1 VEREP
6 QLLIALGQARQHN
19 CNVKSADQR
28 VLATFAAYLRVEK
41 GLSARTIE
49 AYLSDVAQF
58 SEFQKDRSLASAKRE
73 HVRAFL
79 QKLHADSVQPR
90 SVGRKISA
98 LRALYRHLL
107 LDNAVKEDPTL
118 NIEAPAQWKVLPK
131 SLRSDEIDAMVASRM
146 PKRDRRLEKAIA
158 VRDRAILETLY
169 AGAVRVSEVVDM
181 KMLDLRLDE
190 GLAVVRGKGDK
201 ERIVPLGEAAVTAL
215 REYLKQGRPEFVKS
229 RQSGNVFLSAGA
241 RPLTRQRV
249 WQMVKESS
257 RRHASPHM
265 LRHSAAT
272 HMVENGADL
281 RTVQT
286 ILGHADIGTTQIYT
300 HMKIDHLRNVFKAH
314 HPRGRR
320 AK

>member
-1 VEREP
+1 M
-6 QLLIALGQARQHN
+6 
-19 CNVKSADQR
+19 KSADQR

>member
-1 VEREP
+1 
-6 QLLIALGQARQHN
+6 
-19 CNVKSADQR
+19 VKSADQR
-28 VLATFAAYLRVEK
+28 VLVTFAAYLRVEK

-58 SEFQKDRSLASAKRE
+58 SEFQKERSLANAKRE

-90 SVGRKISA
+90 SVARKISA

-107 LDNAVKEDPTL
+107 LDKAVKWDPTL
-118 NIEAPAQWKVLPK
+118 NIDAPAQWKVLPK
-131 SLRSDEIDAMVASRM
+131 SLRADEIDAMVASRM
-146 PKRDRRLEKAIA
+146 PKRERRLEKAIA
-158 VRDRAILETLY
+158 IRDRAILETLY
-169 AGAVRVSEVVDM
+169 AGAIRVSEIVSM

-201 ERIVPLGEAAVTAL
+201 ERIVPLGEGAVTAL
-215 REYLKQGRPEFVKS
+215 RDYLKQGRPEFVKA

-249 WQMVKESS
+249 WQMVGESS
-257 RRHASPHM
+257 RSGRHASPHM

-300 HMKIDHLRNVFKAH
+300 HMKLDHLRNVFKAH

>member
-1 VEREP
+1 VRT
-6 QLLIALGQARQHN
+6 
-19 CNVKSADQR
+19 ADQR
-28 VLATFAAYLRVEK
+28 VLVTFAAYLRVEK
-41 GLSARTIE
+41 GLSAHTIE
-49 AYLSDVAQF
+49 AYLSDIAQF
-58 SEFQKDRSLASAKRE
+58 AAFQKDRPLASAKRE

-79 QKLHADSVQPR
+79 QKLHEESVQPR
-90 SVGRKISA
+90 SVARKISA

-107 LDNAVKEDPTL
+107 LDKAVKEDPTL

-131 SLRSDEIDAMVASRM
+131 SLRSDEIDAMVSSRM
-146 PKRDRRLEKAIA
+146 PKRERRLEKAIA
-158 VRDRAILETLY
+158 IRDRAILETLY
-169 AGAVRVSEVVDM
+169 AGAVRVSEIVGM
-181 KMLDLRLDE
+181 KMLDLRLEE

-201 ERIVPLGEAAVTAL
+201 ERVVPLGESAITAL
-215 REYLKQGRPEFVKS
+215 REYLKQGRPEFVRT

-249 WQMVKESS
+249 WQMVSDSS
-257 RRHASPHM
+257 RSGRHASPHM

-300 HMKIDHLRNVFKAH
+300 HMKLDHLRNVFKAH

-320 AK
+320 SKT

>member
-1 VEREP
+1 
-6 QLLIALGQARQHN
+6 
-19 CNVKSADQR
+19 VKTADQR
-28 VLATFAAYLRVEK
+28 VLASFAAYLRVEK

-49 AYLSDVAQF
+49 AYLGDVAQF
-58 SEFQKDRSLASAKRE
+58 SEFQKDRLLASAKRE
-73 HVRAFL
+73 HVRAFI

-90 SVGRKISA
+90 SVARKISA

-107 LDNAVKEDPTL
+107 LDKAVTEDPTL
-118 NIEAPAQWKVLPK
+118 NIDAPAQWKVLPK
-131 SLRSDEIDAMVASRM
+131 SLRGDEIDAMVASRI
-146 PKRDRRLEKAIA
+146 PKRERRLEKAIA

-169 AGAVRVSEVVDM
+169 AGAVRVSEIVGM

-201 ERIVPLGEAAVTAL
+201 ERIVPLGEGAVTAL
-215 REYLKQGRPEFVKS
+215 RQYLKQARPEFVKT

-249 WQMVKESS
+249 WQMVNESS
-257 RRHASPHM
+257 RTGRHASPHM

-300 HMKIDHLRNVFKAH
+300 HMKLDHLRNVFKAH

-320 AK
+320 TKA

>member
-1 VEREP
+1 
-6 QLLIALGQARQHN
+6 
-19 CNVKSADQR
+19 VKSADQR

-41 GLSARTIE
+41 GLSPRTIE
-49 AYLSDVAQF
+49 AYLSDVTQF
-58 SEFQKDRSLASAKRE
+58 SEFQKDRLIASAKRE

-90 SVGRKISA
+90 SVARKISA

-107 LDNAVKEDPTL
+107 LDKAVKEDPTL

-146 PKRDRRLEKAIA
+146 PKRDRQLEKAIA
-158 VRDRAILETLY
+158 IRDRAILETLY

-215 REYLKQGRPEFVKS
+215 RAYLKQGRPEFVKG

-300 HMKIDHLRNVFKAH
+300 HMKIDHLRKVFKAH

>member
-1 VEREP
+1 M
-6 QLLIALGQARQHN
+6 
-19 CNVKSADQR
+19 KSADQR
-28 VLATFAAYLRVEK
+28 VLVTFAAYLRVEK

-58 SEFQKDRSLASAKRE
+58 SEFQKERSLANAKRE

-90 SVGRKISA
+90 SVARKISA

-107 LDNAVKEDPTL
+107 LDKAVKWDPTL
-118 NIEAPAQWKVLPK
+118 NIDAPAQWKVLPK
-131 SLRSDEIDAMVASRM
+131 SLRADEIDAMVASRM
-146 PKRDRRLEKAIA
+146 PKRERRLEKAIA
-158 VRDRAILETLY
+158 IRDRAILETLY
-169 AGAVRVSEVVDM
+169 AGAIRVSEIVSM

-201 ERIVPLGEAAVTAL
+201 ERIVPLGEGAVTAL
-215 REYLKQGRPEFVKS
+215 RDYLKQGRPEFVKA

-249 WQMVKESS
+249 WQMVGESS
-257 RRHASPHM
+257 RSGRHASPHM

-300 HMKIDHLRNVFKAH
+300 HMKLDHLRNVFKAH

>member
-1 VEREP
+1 
-6 QLLIALGQARQHN
+6 
-19 CNVKSADQR
+19 VKSADQR
-28 VLATFAAYLRVEK
+28 VLVTFAAYLRVEK

-58 SEFQKDRSLASAKRE
+58 SEFQKERPLANAKRE

-90 SVGRKISA
+90 SVARKISA

-107 LDNAVKEDPTL
+107 LDKAVKWDPTL
-118 NIEAPAQWKVLPK
+118 NIDAPAQWKVLPK
-131 SLRSDEIDAMVASRM
+131 SLRADEIDAMVASRM
-146 PKRDRRLEKAIA
+146 PKRERRLEKAIA
-158 VRDRAILETLY
+158 IRDRAILETLY
-169 AGAVRVSEVVDM
+169 AGAIRVSEIVSM

-201 ERIVPLGEAAVTAL
+201 ERIVPLGEGAVTAL
-215 REYLKQGRPEFVKS
+215 RDYLKQGRPEFVKA

-249 WQMVKESS
+249 WQMVSESS
-257 RRHASPHM
+257 RSGRHASPHM

-300 HMKIDHLRNVFKAH
+300 HMKLDHLRNVFKAH

>member
-1 VEREP
+1 M
-6 QLLIALGQARQHN
+6 RQDN
-19 CNVKSADQR
+19 CSVKSADQR

-58 SEFQKDRSLASAKRE
+58 SEFQKERSLTSARRE

-79 QKLHADSVQPR
+79 QKLYADSVQPR
-90 SVGRKISA
+90 SVARKISA

-107 LDNAVKEDPTL
+107 LDEAVKEDPTL

-131 SLRSDEIDAMVASRM
+131 SLRADEIDAMVASRM

-169 AGAVRVSEVVDM
+169 AGAVRVSEVVGM
-181 KMLDLRLDE
+181 KMLDLRLEE
-190 GLAVVRGKGDK
+190 GLVVVRGKGDK
-201 ERIVPLGEAAVTAL
+201 ERIVPLGESAVTAL
-215 REYLKQGRPEFVKS
+215 RDYLKQGRPEFVKA

-249 WQMVKESS
+249 WQMVNESS
-257 RRHASPHM
+257 RSGRHASPHM

-300 HMKIDHLRNVFKAH
+300 HMKLDHLRNVFKKH